1 LPIDVLPELTEAMRL
16 GSQASSR
23 LREAARSPDREQYR
37 SAWQDCLAAR
47 QRLRETWLAMAT
59 PLPTSRDKN
68 NQ

>member
-23 LREAARSPDREQYR
+23 LLGAARSPDREQHR
-37 SAWQDCLAAR
+37 SAWQDCLAAQ
-47 QRLRETWLAMAT
+47 QRLREAWLAMAT
-59 PLPTSRDKN
+59 PFPTSREKN